1 MKTKLLE
8 SIRVHFG
15 KDISLMLTFGY
26 LFLILI
32 GMIFNAVFFAIN
44 HLNIFKYAEISDFLL
59 APFRDFYILIFTA
72 LSILLIFAFYQ
83 LDDYIEQRYPKLH
96 HKLLMGRDKNK
107 YAVFYETK
115 GVLLL
120 IGMYIVIAAWNYGVY
135 KSVKLDDHQI
145 SIARSVFKEN
155 KFNPSD
161 TLYYL
166 GNTNQYFF
174 IKNKSANEC
183 YVIPK
188 DDLIRLCL
196 QY

>member
-1 MKTKLLE
+1 MKTNLVE
-8 SIRVHFG
+8 SIQRHFG

-26 LFLILI
+26 LFLIMI

-72 LSILLIFAFYQ
+72 LSIVLILGFYQ
-83 LDDYIEQRYPKLH
+83 LGDYLELHYPKFY
-96 HKLLMGRDKNK
+96 HKLMMGRDQSKNQM
-107 YAVFYETK
+107 FYETK
-115 GVLLL
+115 GVLLMIGL
-120 IGMYIVIAAWNYGVY
+120 YILMAAWTYGMY
-135 KSVKLDDHQI
+135 KSFKLDAGQI
-145 SIARSVFKEN
+145 NIERSIFKEN
-155 KFNPSD
+155 KFNPTD

-174 IKNKSANEC
+174 IKNVSAEEC

>member
-1 MKTKLLE
+1 MKTNLVE
-8 SIRVHFG
+8 SIQRHFG

-26 LFLILI
+26 LFLIMI
-32 GMIFNAVFFAIN
+32 GMIFNAVFYAIN

-72 LSILLIFAFYQ
+72 LSIAIILGFYQ
-83 LDDYIEQRYPKLH
+83 LDEYLELHYPKFH
-96 HKLLMGRDKNK
+96 HKLMMGRDKSK
-107 YAVFYETK
+107 YQLFYETK

-120 IGMYIVIAAWNYGVY
+120 IGMYIILAAWNYGMY
-135 KSVKLDDHQI
+135 RSVRLDRRQI
-145 SIARSVFKEN
+145 SLERSIFKEN
-155 KFNPSD
+155 KFNPTD

-174 IKNKSANEC
+174 IKNASAQEC